1 MKLREEY
8 RIHSNIQLNANNI
21 YRMIVSNVNNDI
33 RPGQFVNVSVPG
45 KMLPRPISVADYKD
59 NNLSLIYR
67 VVGGG
72 TEILSRMNNGEK
84 VTILSSLG
92 NGFNVDEPTEK
103 PLVIGGGLGA
113 APLFYLVKELK
124 GKGLKPTVLLG
135 FKNPEEAFYLEQ
147 YKRYMQNCDFQVS
160 YDSEG
165 KFVTD
170 LMDEL
175 PEYAFDY
182 FYACGPKPMLQAV
195 ESISKTD
202 GELSL
207 ETRMACGVGICKG
220 CSIETDDGMKT
231 LCKDGPVLKKG
242 TIRW

>member
-1 MKLREEY
+1 MKIRDEY
-8 RIHSNIQLNANNI
+8 RVYSNLQLNTQNV
-21 YRMIVSNVNNDI
+21 YRMVVENVVNDI
-33 RPGQFVNVSVPG
+33 KPGQFVNISVPG
-45 KMLPRPISVADYKD
+45 KLLARPISVADYKN

-67 VVGGG
+67 VVGEG
-72 TEILSRMNNGEK
+72 TEILSRMKNGEE

-92 NGFNVDEPTEK
+92 NGFDIDANTQK
-103 PLVIGGGLGA
+103 PLVVGGGLGA
-113 APLFYLVKELK
+113 APLFYLVKSLK
-124 GKGLKPTVLLG
+124 KKGLKPTVLLG
-135 FKNPEEAFYLEQ
+135 FKDPEDAFYLGQ
-147 YKRYMQNCDFQVS
+147 YKKYLENCDFRVS

-170 LMDEL
+170 LVSEL
-175 PEYAFDY
+175 PDGAYDY
-182 FYACGPKPMLQAV
+182 FYACGPKPMLKAV
-195 ESISKTD
+195 ESVSKSD

-207 ETRMACGVGICKG
+207 ETRMACGIGICKC